1 MPLPVVPSTLVKLG
15 HQCLTFH
22 HHEKICIQG
31 AHPDFLNLT
40 LRCKIWAIRNQTQT
54 IPLISGLLLNKWSHI
69 ICTQPAESCRHTHT
83 NKVCAPIS
91 AGFTVSS
98 GRAVQQKDGQ
108 MAERSRGLKGR
119 KATCVSVC
127 QHIDISSGPHCPSS
141 CLTRVSGEWM
151 AGLFSLQKMSFGSAG
166 WHREWGTH
174 WSYLLVSKFIFNMNP
189 DCFSII

>member
-1 MPLPVVPSTLVKLG
+1 M
-15 HQCLTFH
+15 
-22 HHEKICIQG
+22 
-31 AHPDFLNLT
+31 
-40 LRCKIWAIRNQTQT
+40 
-54 IPLISGLLLNKWSHI
+54 
-69 ICTQPAESCRHTHT
+69 CTS
-83 NKVCAPIS
+83 S

-119 KATCVSVC
+119 KAMCVSVC

-189 DCFSII
+189 DCFFYQLNRCCIVYFIVADRERDSAA